1 MNLLHIHTHI
11 EAARLRTR
19 SIAMAQGPLL
29 SQSRRHH
36 RAVRASH
43 YVRAALAASIEVV
56 AVAALLAA
64 LCRVFGG

>member
-1 MNLLHIHTHI
+1 MRLLNVHPHLA
-11 EAARLRTR
+11 AARMRTR
-19 SIAMAQGPLL
+19 SIALAQGPMLE
-29 SQSRRHH
+29 QSRRHH